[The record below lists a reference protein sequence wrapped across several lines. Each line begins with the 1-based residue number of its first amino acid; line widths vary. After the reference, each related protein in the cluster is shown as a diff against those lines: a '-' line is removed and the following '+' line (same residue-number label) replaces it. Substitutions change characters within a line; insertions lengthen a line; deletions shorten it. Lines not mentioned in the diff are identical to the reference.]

1 MAGKLRVEVVTAE
14 RVVYQVDDAD
24 MVIASGAE
32 GTLGILPRHA
42 PLVSLL
48 SMGEMRVK
56 RGREEDSLT
65 IFGGFLEVAN
75 NVVRV
80 LADVAERA
88 EEIDLARAEEA
99 RQRALARLRERRADI
114 DRRRAEMA
122 LRRSTIRLAV
132 GRKRRARAGMGGP
145 PLPEAQP

>member
-1 MAGKLRVEVVTAE
+1 MAGKLHVEVVTAE
-14 RVVYQVDDAD
+14 RLVYSVDDAD
-24 MVIASGAE
+24 MVIAPGAE

-42 PLVSLL
+42 PLISLL
-48 SMGEMRVK
+48 GMGEMRVK
-56 RGREEDSLT
+56 RGREEDVLT

-80 LADVAERA
+80 LADASERA

-114 DRRRAEMA
+114 DRQRAEMA
-122 LRRSTIRLAV
+122 LRRSTIRISVA
-132 GRKRRARAGMGGP
+132 RKRRARPGVGGP
-145 PLPEAQP
+145 PLPEAEG

>member
-1 MAGKLRVEVVTAE
+1 MAGKLRVE
-14 RVVYQVDDAD
+14 DDAAGR
-24 MVIASGAE
+24 MVYRGEGADRRVATGAE
-32 GTLGILPRHA
+32 GTRRSLPRQA

-48 SMGEMRVK
+48 SMVEMRVK

-114 DRRRAEMA
+114 DRQRAEMA
-122 LRRSTIRLAV
+122 LRRSTIRIAV
-132 GRKRRARAGMGGP
+132 ARKRRARPAPGGP

>member
-1 MAGKLRVEVVTAE
+1 
-14 RVVYQVDDAD
+14 
-24 MVIASGAE
+24 
-32 GTLGILPRHA
+32 
-42 PLVSLL
+42 
-48 SMGEMRVK
+48 MGEMRIK

-122 LRRSTIRLAV
+122 LRRSTVRLAV
-132 GRKRRARAGMGGP
+132 ARKRRARATPGS
-145 PLPEAQP
+145 LPSPETPS

>member
-14 RVVYQVDDAD
+14 RLVYAVDDAD
-24 MVIASGAE
+24 MVIAPGAE
-32 GTLGILPRHA
+32 GALGILPRHA
-42 PLVSLL
+42 PLISLL
-48 SMGEMRVK
+48 GMGEMRVK
-56 RGREEDSLT
+56 RGREEDVLT

-75 NVVRV
+75 NLVRV
-80 LADVAERA
+80 LADASERA

-132 GRKRRARAGMGGP
+132 ARKRRARPMPGGA
-145 PLPEAQP
+145 PLPEAQE

>member
-1 MAGKLRVEVVTAE
+1 MAGKLRVEVVTGE
-14 RVVYQVDDAD
+14 RLVYEADDVD
-24 MVIASGAE
+24 MVIAPGSE

-42 PLVSLL
+42 PLIALL

-75 NVVRV
+75 NLVRV

-114 DRRRAEMA
+114 DRQRAEMA
-122 LRRSTIRLAV
+122 LRRSTIRIAV
-132 GRKRRARAGMGGP
+132 ARKRRARAPVGGT
-145 PLPEAQP
+145 PLPEAEG

>member
-1 MAGKLRVEVVTAE
+1 AE
-14 RVVYQVDDAD
+14 RLVYRADDAD
-24 MVIASGAE
+24 MVIAPGAE

-48 SMGEMRVK
+48 SMGEMRVR

-65 IFGGFLEVAN
+65 IFGGFLEVAHD
-75 NVVRV
+75 VVRV

-132 GRKRRARAGMGGP
+132 ARKRRVRGMGGGP
-145 PLPEAQP
+145 PLPEAES

>member
-1 MAGKLRVEVVTAE
+1 MAAKLRVEVVTAE
-14 RVVYQVDDAD
+14 RLVYQADDVD
-24 MVIASGAE
+24 MVIVPGAE

-42 PLVSLL
+42 PLISLL
-48 SMGEMRVK
+48 SFGEMRVK
-56 RGREEDSLT
+56 RGREEESLT

-99 RQRALARLRERRADI
+99 RQRALARLRERRAEI

-122 LRRSTIRLAV
+122 LRRSTVRIAV
-132 GRKRRARAGMGGP
+132 ARKRRARAPVGGP
-145 PLPEAQP
+145 PLPEAQG

>member
-1 MAGKLRVEVVTAE
+1 MAGKLHVEVVTAE
-14 RVVYQVDDAD
+14 RLVYSVDDAD
-24 MVIASGAE
+24 MVIAPGAE

-48 SMGEMRVK
+48 GMGEMRVK
-56 RGREEDSLT
+56 RGREEDVLT

-75 NVVRV
+75 NLVRV
-80 LADVAERA
+80 LADVSERA

-114 DRRRAEMA
+114 DRRRAEAA
-122 LRRSTIRLAV
+122 LRRSTIRIAV
-132 GRKRRARAGMGGP
+132 ARKRR
-145 PLPEAQP
+145 

>member
-1 MAGKLRVEVVTAE
+1 MAGELRVEVVTAE

-24 MVIASGAE
+24 MVIAPGTE

-80 LADVAERA
+80 LADAAERA

-99 RQRALARLRERRADI
+99 RQRAVARLRERRADM

-132 GRKRRARAGMGGP
+132 GRKQRARAGKGGP